1 MSLNIKVLIRA
12 NAALVTIALVG
23 ELVMTNVLSK
33 STSIN
38 GPAYDKI
45 IASKDLIADILPPPN
60 YIIELHY
67 YVTRAMVDI
76 KKGNG
81 QKNGIQ
87 SNNVSRLI
95 SVFPKLRES
104 YEARIAHWS
113 TDKNITDNE
122 RILLTQG
129 ANKYAAEYINLLSSG
144 LLPSLETGNYT
155 KAIEIYNQLDRNYEE
170 HRAKIDDLVEM
181 SSREIVKNEQ
191 AATATS
197 QRTSLLKLLFTIL
210 LLSISYVAL
219 YIMLRDFARPLDK
232 IADDLG
238 HGADEFLQ
246 GSIQIA
252 ESSNRL
258 AEGASEQAAAIEE
271 TSASLEE
278 MSSMIHS
285 SARNADHAKHLA
297 NESQANAKEG
307 MAGMQEMTE
316 AMAAIEYS
324 SNEVVKIVKS
334 IDEIAFQ
341 TNILALNAAVEAA
354 RAGEAGAGFAVVAEE
369 VRSLAQ
375 RSAAAAHESATKIE
389 ASIQSS
395 RQGAKCLQGVGDS
408 FTKIGVKVHETDN
421 LVSEIAMAAKEQAQ
435 GIEHITAAIQE
446 MSKVAQSSAANTEQI
461 ASAAEEM
468 RRQAALQRQS
478 TSQLREVIDGST
490 ADQSA
495 AAGSAGEA
503 GRNGGP
509 RHPRGHTQDQGGSGA
524 GSLDDHFTD
533 Y

>member
-1 MSLNIKVLIRA
+1 MSLNVKVLIRA
-12 NAALVTIALVG
+12 NAALVTVALVG
-23 ELVMTNVLSK
+23 ELIASTILSK

-38 GPAYDKI
+38 GPAYNRI

-67 YVTRAMVDI
+67 GVTRAMLDVQ
-76 KKGNG
+76 KSNGNMKSG
-81 QKNGIQ
+81 
-87 SNNVSRLI
+87 SSPNVARLASI
-95 SVFPKLRES
+95 FPKLEQD
-104 YEARIAHWS
+104 YATRINHWS
-113 TDKNITDNE
+113 NNKEITEEE
-122 RILLTQG
+122 RTLLTKDSDQF
-129 ANKYAAEYINLLSSG
+129 ASYYISQVRSG
-144 LLPSLETGNYT
+144 LLPALEAGNT
-155 KAIEIYNQLDRNYEE
+155 EKAISIYKDLDRAFAD
-170 HRAKIDDLVEM
+170 HRAKVDELTKISNE
-181 SSREIVKNEQ
+181 EIVKSEEAAAAAEQ
-191 AATATS
+191 
-197 QRTSLLKLLFTIL
+197 RKNLILLLITIL
-210 LLSISYVAL
+210 LLGTAYGAL

-232 IADDLG
+232 IANDLG

-246 GSIQIA
+246 GSVQIA
-252 ESSNRL
+252 ESSNHL

-285 SARNADHAKHLA
+285 SARNADHAKNLA
-297 NESQANAKEG
+297 RESQASAKEG

-316 AMAAIEYS
+316 AMAAIEFS

-395 RQGAKCLQGVGDS
+395 RQGARCLQGVGDS
-408 FTKIGVKVHETDN
+408 FTKIGAKVQETDN

-468 RRQAALQRQS
+468 RRQAAMQRQS
-478 TSQLREVIDGST
+478 TSDLRQVIDGST
-490 ADQSA
+490 AEQTSS
-495 AAGSAGEA
+495 AGSAGEA
-503 GRNGGP
+503 GRAGGP
-509 RHPRGHTQDQGGSGA
+509 RHSRGAAQDQGGLGG

>member
-1 MSLNIKVLIRA
+1 
-12 NAALVTIALVG
+12 
-23 ELVMTNVLSK
+23 
-33 STSIN
+33 
-38 GPAYDKI
+38 
-45 IASKDLIADILPPPN
+45 
-60 YIIELHY
+60 
-67 YVTRAMVDI
+67 MVDI
-76 KKGNG
+76 KKGVD
-81 QKNGIQ
+81 QKNGMQ
-87 SNNVSRLI
+87 SANISRLV

-113 TDKNITDNE
+113 TDKNITDDE
-122 RILLTQG
+122 RVLLTQG
-129 ANKYAAEYINLLSSG
+129 ANKYAGEYINLLSSG
-144 LLPSLETGNYT
+144 LLPSLEAGNYT
-155 KAIEIYNQLDRNYEE
+155 KAIEIYTQLDQNYEQ
-170 HRAKIDDLVEM
+170 HRAQVDELVEI
-181 SSREIVKNEQ
+181 SGREIVKNEQ

-197 QRTSLLKLLFTIL
+197 QRTNLWILLFTIL
-210 LLSISYVAL
+210 LLGTSYIVL

-232 IADDLG
+232 IAVDLG

-285 SARNADHAKHLA
+285 SARNADHAKNLA
-297 NESQANAKEG
+297 SESQANAKEG

-395 RQGAKCLQGVGDS
+395 RQGARCLQGVGDS
-408 FTKIGVKVHETDN
+408 FTKISTKVKETDN

-435 GIEHITAAIQE
+435 GIEHITSAIQE

-468 RRQAALQRQS
+468 RRQAAMQRQS
-478 TSQLREVIDGST
+478 TSELREVIDGST
-490 ADQSA
+490 TNPSSS
-495 AAGSAGEA
+495 AGSAGEV
-503 GRNGGP
+503 GKTGGP
-509 RHPRGHTQDQGGSGA
+509 RHPRGANQDQGGLGG
-524 GSLDDHFTD
+524 GSLDDHFSD